1 MRKTISIRILGRVQG
16 VGFRYYTKKKAIEF
30 TISGFVQ
37 NKPDGSVY
45 IEATGEAIDIET
57 FADWCKQGPSWA
69 RVNDFLRNDLPL
81 KEWNRFEI
89 N

>member
-16 VGFRYYTKKKAIEF
+16 VGFRYYAKKKALEF
-30 TISGFVQ
+30 AICGFVQ

-45 IEATGEAIDIET
+45 LEATGGSADIET
-57 FADWCKQGPSWA
+57 FTDWCKRGPSWA
-69 RVNDFLRNDLPL
+69 RVTEFEVNKLPL
-81 KEWNRFEI
+81 KEWDSFTI